1 MSLKSSSIIQF
12 AAATDVGRVRTHN
25 EDAYTISAEFGLAIV
40 ADGMGGYKAGE
51 VASGIAT
58 ALLMEI
64 IEERFRRD
72 RSLLRLPSARMIQL
86 LAEDIRHANASIHA
100 AASMEP
106 DCQGMG
112 TTLVLALLRGRDMIV
127 AHVGDSRAYCLR
139 QGRLHALTRDHSILQ
154 QQVDAGLMTAQQA
167 RKSRQKNLL
176 TRGMGVDTDVQ
187 PDLRAHALYPGDLFL
202 LCSDGLTDELD
213 DDLIHELMLGC
224 GGDLQAGC
232 NDLVR
237 AANAMGGGDNITA
250 LLARVPGAAGG
261 SGQWKGLMDKFGRIM
276 SPRP

>member
-1 MSLKSSSIIQF
+1 MSLKSSSIIEF
-12 AAATDVGRVRTHN
+12 AAATDIGRVRTHN
-25 EDAYTISAEFGLAIV
+25 EDAFAISAEFGLAIV
-40 ADGMGGYKAGE
+40 ADGMGGYQAGE

-58 ALLMEI
+58 ALLMETL
-64 IEERFRRD
+64 EERFRRD
-72 RSLLRLPSARMIQL
+72 RSLLRLPAARMMQL
-86 LAEDIRHANASIHA
+86 LAEDIRHASASIFA
-100 AASMEP
+100 AASLEP

-139 QGRLHALTRDHSILQ
+139 QGRLHALTRDHSLLQ
-154 QQVDAGLMTAQQA
+154 QQVDAGLISAEQA
-167 RKSRQKNLL
+167 RQSRHKNLL
-176 TRGMGVDTDVQ
+176 TRGMGVDTEVQ

-213 DDLIHELMLGC
+213 DTLIHEFLLHC
-224 GGDLQAGC
+224 GSDLPAC
-232 NDLVR
+232 CADLVA

-261 SGQWKGLMDKFGRIM
+261 AGQWKGWMDKFGRII
-276 SPRP
+276 SPKP